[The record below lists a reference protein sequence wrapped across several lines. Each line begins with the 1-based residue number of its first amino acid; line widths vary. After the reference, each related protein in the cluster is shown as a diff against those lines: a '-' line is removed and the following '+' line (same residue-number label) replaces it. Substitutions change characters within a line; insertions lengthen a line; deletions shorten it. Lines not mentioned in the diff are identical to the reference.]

1 MIQDLKAEIKHAAAA
16 LEVASR
22 AKEIVVNY
30 ITETVATIEQRH
42 ADTLLAYTEASEKL
56 RTLTEQLRTEAV
68 EQYAITGEQKIDDEV
83 SVRVTVGLD
92 YAQNDAVSWAK
103 TNAPVMVVESV
114 DKKLFDAFAKA
125 NELPF
130 VTRTEKV
137 SAVLAASVTRAD

>member
-1 MIQDLKAEIKHAAAA
+1 MIQDLKVQIKHAAAA
-16 LEVASR
+16 LEIAQSGMDD
-22 AKEIVVNY
+22 VNKL
-30 ITETVATIEQRH
+30 IAETVATIEQRH
-42 ADTLLAYTEASEKL
+42 ADTISAYTEASDRL
-56 RTLTEQLRTEAV
+56 RTLTEQLRIEAI
-68 EQYAITGEQKIDDEV
+68 EQYAITGEKKIDDEV

-125 NELPF
+125 NELSF
-130 VTRTEKV
+130 VTKTEKV

>member
-22 AKEIVVNY
+22 AKEIVDNY

-42 ADTLLAYTEASEKL
+42 ADTISGYTEASDRL
-56 RTLTEQLRTEAV
+56 RTLTEQLRIEAV
-68 EQYAITGEQKIDDEV
+68 EQYAITGEKKIDDEV
-83 SVRVTVGLD
+83 SVRVTVGLEYD
-92 YAQNDAVSWAK
+92 QVAAVEWAK
-103 TNAPVMVVESV
+103 QLAPVMVVESV
-114 DKKLFDAFAKA
+114 DKKLFETFAKA